1 MIRGL
6 YQRWMHQWE
15 YRLTTRDTNRVI
27 RPLDYGLEWTRGW
40 PMADGSECA
49 EAGGAEGVLGELNR
63 RIVADSARFFA
74 YEVPRDYRLE
84 PCAAGQYLRFT
95 SAVAS
100 PYPGNNVV
108 HARWFPARGTKAMV
122 ILPQW
127 NADRDSHNGLCRI
140 LQCLGIA
147 CLRISMPYHDLRRPP
162 ETERADYAV
171 SSNLARTID
180 AARQAIIDTRCCVDW
195 LESRGYRQLGVL
207 GTSLGSCYAFI
218 ASAHDPR
225 LQVNIFNHASTYFAD
240 VVWTG
245 QSTRHIRAGIET
257 DITLERLRPLWHAIS
272 PMCYFDCFAALPKR
286 SLIVYATYDLTFLPV
301 FSRQVVAEFQ
311 RRGLD
316 YKNAIL
322 PCGHY
327 TTGELP
333 YKYLDAWHITRFA
346 SSAF

>member
-27 RPLDYGLEWTRGW
+27 RPLDYGLEWTRAW
-40 PMADGSECA
+40 PMSDGSAAGAA
-49 EAGGAEGVLGELNR
+49 EPERVLGELNR
-63 RIVADSARFFA
+63 RILANSSCFFA

-84 PCAAGQYLRFT
+84 TYGAGQYLRFT

-100 PYPGNNVV
+100 PFPGNNLV
-108 HARWFPARGTKAMV
+108 HARWFPTRGTRAMV
-122 ILPQW
+122 VMPQW
-127 NADRDSHNGLCRI
+127 NADLDSHNGLCRI

-147 CLRISMPYHDLRRPP
+147 CLRLSMPYHDLRRPP

-171 SSNLARTID
+171 SANLARTID
-180 AARQAIIDTRCCVDW
+180 AARQAIIDTRCCLDW
-195 LESRGYRQLGVL
+195 LESQGYGQLGVL

-225 LQVNIFNHASTYFAD
+225 LQVNVFNHASTYFAD

-245 QSTRHIRAGIET
+245 QSTRHIRAGIEGA
-257 DITLERLRPLWHAIS
+257 INLEQLRPLWHAIS
-272 PMCYFDCFAALPKR
+272 PMSYFDHFAALPKR
-286 SLIVYATYDLTFLPV
+286 SLIIYATYDLSFLPV

-311 RRGLD
+311 RRSLD
-316 YKNAIL
+316 FKAAIL

-333 YKYLDAWHITRFA
+333 YKYLDAWHIARFA
-346 SSAF
+346 RSAF